1 MKNMN
6 WDDLRYFLSVTRT
19 GSLTGSAA
27 ELQVSQSTVSRR
39 ITALEQDLNTP
50 LFVRHAT
57 GYFLTD
63 QGKNVLRKVS
73 AVEDSITALQ
83 IELAD
88 LDTSATGTVRLATP
102 ESLAVNMIIPALP
115 EFISRYP
122 KLRLEIISGIG
133 VSDLSRYEADIA
145 LRLVRPQSGNLI
157 MQRLGTMNS
166 AIYGSTQY
174 LKRHPAPAN
183 KPISGR
189 SFIIWD
195 RAYAHLPTANWLAQR
210 GYDTNPALVTSS
222 VAEQLAAAK
231 SGIGLALLPAFLV
244 TNDADM
250 VEVIPSQHVFSED
263 LWLITH
269 ADLRTSLRVRA
280 VSEFIKTVVG
290 RYQPAFSDLA

>member
-19 GSLTGSAA
+19 GSLTGAA
-27 ELQVSQSTVSRR
+27 VELQVSQSTVSRR

-73 AVEDSITALQ
+73 AVEDGITALQ

-88 LDTSATGTVRLATP
+88 LDASATGTVRLATP

-122 KLRLEIISGIG
+122 KLRLEIISGVG

-145 LRLVRPQSGNLI
+145 LRLVRPQSGNLV

-174 LKRHPAPAN
+174 LKQHPAPAN
-183 KPISGR
+183 NPILGR

-195 RAYAHLPTANWLAQR
+195 RAYAHLPTASWLIQR

-244 TNDADM
+244 ANDADM
-250 VEVIPSQHVFSED
+250 VEVIPSQQVFSED

-280 VSEFIKTVVG
+280 VSEFIKNVVA
-290 RYQPAFSDLA
+290 RFQPAFSDLA